1 MLGRRALPASSLY
14 LRKRKEWGYN
24 MSSRKRRKLGEE
36 YLLPTDDY
44 PKFPAPDR
52 GRWKDQFFMVTE
64 AIA

>member
-1 MLGRRALPASSLY
+1 
-14 LRKRKEWGYN
+14 

-52 GRWKDQFFMVTE
+52 GRWKNEFFMVTE